1 MPKARRKRAAWI
13 AALAGLLVT
22 GSVGVP
28 VVLKSAGTA
37 ATAATSGGVK
47 IAYFDQWSIYENA
60 FYPKN
65 LDTEGIA
72 SKLNFLIYEFENI
85 DPTNL
90 TCFENTKATDPDPA
104 GRTTRTPVTA
114 RATRSPT
121 TRSRSTRRP
130 ASTASPTR
138 STSRSPATSTSSRS

>member
-1 MPKARRKRAAWI
+1 MPKARRRRAAWL

-37 ATAATSGGVK
+37 AAAATSGGVK
-47 IAYFDQWSIYENA
+47 IAYFDQWAIYANA

-72 SKLNFLIYEFENI
+72 GKLDFLIYAFANI
-85 DPTNL
+85 HPTNH
-90 TCFENTKATDPDPA
+90 TCFEANKAAAPHPA
-104 GRTTRTPVTA
+104 GEQPE
-114 RATRSPT
+114 
-121 TRSRSTRRP
+121 RR
-130 ASTASPTR
+130 
-138 STSRSPATSTSSRS
+138 